1 MNNKQSI
8 LFICTHNSARSQM
21 AEGLMREHF
30 GDRFDCYSAGTEK
43 TFVKPHAIAALQDAG
58 IATDMLSSKTIDA
71 FEGQHIDYV
80 ITVCDSAKETC
91 PWFPANKQ
99 LIHAPF
105 TDPSNEGETDA
116 ENIAAFCRVRD
127 EIKVWLFDKFSV

>member
-1 MNNKQSI
+1 
-8 LFICTHNSARSQM
+8 
-21 AEGLMREHF
+21 MRHHF

-43 TFVKPHAIAALQDAG
+43 TFVKPHAIAALEDAG
-58 IATDMLSSKTIDA
+58 IDASGLSSKTIDA

-105 TDPSNEGETDA
+105 TDPSNEGDSDDA
-116 ENIAAFCRVRD
+116 KFAAFCRVRD
-127 EIKVWLFDKFSV
+127 EIKAWLFSQFGE

>member
-1 MNNKQSI
+1 MSDKQSI

-21 AEGLMREHF
+21 AEALMRHYF
-30 GDRFDCYSAGTEK
+30 GDRFDCYSAGTEQ
-43 TFVKPHAIAALQDAG
+43 TFVKPHAIQALQQAG
-58 IATDMLSSKTIDA
+58 IDTSALSSKIINA

-80 ITVCDSAKETC
+80 ITVCDSARETC

-105 TDPSNEGETDA
+105 TDPSNEGNSDA
-116 ENIAAFCRVRD
+116 EKLAAFCRVRD
-127 EIKVWLFDKFSV
+127 EIKNWLFEQFGN